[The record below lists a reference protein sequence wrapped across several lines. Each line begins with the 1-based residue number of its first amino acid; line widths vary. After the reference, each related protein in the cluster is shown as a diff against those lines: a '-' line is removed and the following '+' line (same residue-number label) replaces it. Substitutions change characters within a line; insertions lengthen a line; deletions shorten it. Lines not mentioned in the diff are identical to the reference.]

1 MQKTDTY
8 KCPFFVLLNLKIVE
22 AFKKTSG
29 SLMVWHLLAI
39 ATVLFWGTSFVSTKT
54 LINHGFSAVQI
65 FTIRFAAT
73 YIILLLAG
81 LRKLRFRADSLKDEL
96 YFLLGGV
103 TGCTIYFWAENTALT
118 ISQSSNVSLI
128 VCTNPLLIML
138 AGIFLFRREQLVKRQ
153 IIGSLITFVGMV
165 LVVLNG
171 KFVLKLSPVG
181 DLLAFC
187 SAIAWTVYA
196 YSTEK
201 VRSKYSTLFA
211 IRKIFFYG
219 FLTSLPIMAL
229 DYFGIGAQG
238 TFASHAIPWEA
249 FTEPVVIGNFLC
261 LCVFSNLFGYL
272 IWNKVMDKLGTV
284 LASNYI
290 YGIPL
295 VTMITAAITIGEHIS
310 AVAIAGAAAIVTGM
324 IMAEYKKN
332 SRD

>member
-1 MQKTDTY
+1 M
-8 KCPFFVLLNLKIVE
+8 
-22 AFKKTSG
+22 A
-29 SLMVWHLLAI
+29 VWHVLAI
-39 ATVLFWGTSFVSTKT
+39 CTIVFWGTSFVSTKV

-73 YIILLLAG
+73 YLMLLFAG
-81 LRKLRFRADSLKDEL
+81 LRHLKFRADSLKDEL
-96 YFLLGGV
+96 FFVLGGI

-128 VCTNPLLIML
+128 VCTNPLLILL
-138 AGIFLFRREQLVKRQ
+138 AGIFIFRREKLLPRQ
-153 IIGSLITFVGMV
+153 IAGSLITFVGMI

-219 FLTSLPIMAL
+219 FLTSLPIFL
-229 DYFGIGAQG
+229 FDLNKNP
-238 TFASHAIPWEA
+238 IPWDS
-249 FTEPVVIGNFLC
+249 FKEPVVIGNFLC
-261 LCVFSNLFGYL
+261 LCIFSNLFGYL

-290 YGIPL
+290 FALPL
-295 VTMITAAITIGEHIS
+295 ITIITAALTIGEHIS

-324 IMAEYKKN
+324 IMAEYKKQ
-332 SRD
+332 